1 MVRMVRKQVYIEPV
15 QEAMLKQRAK
25 ERGMSEAELIRDGID
40 RVLQAAIAVPR
51 DVAVWEEEKKFIR
64 KRMKLTIPQTGRTWT
79 REELY
84 DERLQRISH

>member
-1 MVRMVRKQVYIEPV
+1 MSRMVRKQVYIEPA

-40 RVLQAAIAVPR
+40 HVLRAAIVVPR
-51 DVAVWEEEKKFIR
+51 ESAAWEEEKRFIR
-64 KRMKLTIPQTGRTWT
+64 KRMKLTAPQTGRTWT